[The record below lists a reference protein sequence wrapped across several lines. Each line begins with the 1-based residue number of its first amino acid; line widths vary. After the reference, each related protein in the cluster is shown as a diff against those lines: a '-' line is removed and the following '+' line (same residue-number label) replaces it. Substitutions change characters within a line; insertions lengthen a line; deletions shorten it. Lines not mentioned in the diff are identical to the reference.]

1 MIGPRASLLSA
12 ALLLG
17 KACVAV
23 SSSTCYDQQ
32 AVSNPSFEDGLTD
45 WTVTRGT
52 PVVVTGDAPDGTHY
66 LSQTAYNEGY
76 ELYLTQQLEGLDTSA
91 TYTASFTW
99 KINLSR
105 ANVYGGVCSV
115 GIYHDNIQSSI
126 AQTEQPILPN
136 TVDQWYTVTSSWIPT
151 SSNPTLI
158 FYGLCEYPYAIG
170 NLELEVDNIEL
181 TTEVCC
187 TTSSTPT
194 PTPSSMLVSSRMPL
208 SISSSRVSPSPSS
221 TPIAFSSPSARTPA
235 VSPSKSSA
243 LPLSSSSFS
252 ASSSSAR
259 KPVGTSI
266 RSNTPSVLASSS
278 VVSSSPVR
286 TPARSSPSLSSTVFP
301 AASPAI
307 PTKGASGLPSFSSSG
322 SPSSKPVSASG
333 SAVKVPTGGVSRL
346 PLSSSAVILPS
357 PSVDPSGRNPS
368 ASGSSASSTP
378 ASILPPSRSTTG
390 ATDIQSSQPS
400 TSPKSTTSTIFST
413 VTATITAC
421 PSSVQNCPAR
431 SKTTYLTTK
440 TIAISTTICPV
451 TETQEASV
459 TAAPVAS
466 SRSDST
472 ALFTTS
478 TVYSTRTATITA
490 CPSTVT
496 NCPARAKT
504 TYLTTETVLVSTTV
518 CPLTETQA
526 ASAPGLPQASSDVDT
541 TQFITSTVLSTR
553 TATITAC
560 PSTVTNCPASA
571 KSTYVTT
578 ETLVAATSVQTVTE
592 GNQPAV
598 TGSPMGSNP
607 SVPSAASEG
616 SVTSTVYSSMAV
628 TVVGC
633 SNGQSKCSDSAKSK
647 QISTTLVPV
656 STVVLPAPGIS
667 ETTSPISIATAPIKP
682 ATQTPGFSSL
692 PTIASNSSSNG
703 SFISFA
709 PTRTATFGSA
719 SGLHTSTSLPVP
731 LETSASGPSAPVFTG
746 AASRDTWNLTSL
758 VLFMVCV
765 ILMAI

>member
-23 SSSTCYDQQ
+23 SSSTCYEQQ

-76 ELYLTQQLEGLDTSA
+76 QLYLTQQLEGLDTSA

-115 GIYHDNIQSSI
+115 GVYHDNIQSSI

-221 TPIAFSSPSARTPA
+221 TP
-235 VSPSKSSA
+235 
-243 LPLSSSSFS
+243 LSSSSFS
-252 ASSSSAR
+252 ASSSSVR
-259 KPVGTSI
+259 RPVGTTI

-278 VVSSSPVR
+278 VVSSSAVR

-322 SPSSKPVSASG
+322 SPSSKPLSASG
-333 SAVKVPTGGVSRL
+333 SPVKVPTGGVSKV

-357 PSVDPSGRNPS
+357 LSVDPSGRNPS
-368 ASGSSASSTP
+368 ASGSSALSTP

-390 ATDIQSSQPS
+390 VTGAQSSQPS
-400 TSPKSTTSTIFST
+400 TSPESTTSTIFST

-431 SKTTYLTTK
+431 SKTTYVTTK
-440 TIAISTTICPV
+440 TIAISTTVCPV

-466 SRSDST
+466 SAVDGT

-518 CPLTETQA
+518 CPITETQA
-526 ASAPGLPQASSDVDT
+526 VSATGRPEASSDVDT

-560 PSTVTNCPASA
+560 PSTVTNCHASA
-571 KSTYVTT
+571 KSTYVTI

-592 GNQPAV
+592 SNQPAV

-607 SVPSAASEG
+607 SVPPAASEG
-616 SVTSTVYSSMAV
+616 SVTSTVYSSMVV

-633 SNGQSKCSDSAKSK
+633 PNSQSKCSDSAKSK

-656 STVVLPAPGIS
+656 STVLVPVSTVVLPAPDIS
-667 ETTSPISIATAPIKP
+667 ETSSPISIATAPIKP
-682 ATQTPGFSSL
+682 ATQTLGFSSL

-703 SFISFA
+703 SFVSFA

-719 SGLHTSTSLPVP
+719 SGLHTSTSLPVH
-731 LETSASGPSAPVFTG
+731 LKTSASGPSAPVFTG

-758 VLFMVCV
+758 VLSMVCV
-765 ILMAI
+765 VFMAV